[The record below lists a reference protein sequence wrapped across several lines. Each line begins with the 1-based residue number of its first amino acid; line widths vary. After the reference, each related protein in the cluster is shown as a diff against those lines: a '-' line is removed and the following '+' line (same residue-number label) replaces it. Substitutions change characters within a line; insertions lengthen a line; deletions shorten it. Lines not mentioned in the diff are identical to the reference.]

1 MENCLIK
8 ENRMETSIQHAGA
21 MVLVVDDNPENLR
34 LLGSVLETQG
44 YATAMALNARD
55 ALAFAAG
62 EKPDLILLDIMMP
75 EIDGYETAKQLKNE
89 KTTRDIPIIFL
100 TAKTESED
108 IVRGFNAGAVDYV
121 AKPFNTAELLARI
134 RTHIELKHARDEIRT
149 LRGILPVCANCKS
162 IRNDTGEWETMETY
176 LHEHSE
182 AEFSHGLCP
191 ACLKKLYPQ
200 MADDILTRM
209 KKERE
214 QKK

>member
-1 MENCLIK
+1 
-8 ENRMETSIQHAGA
+8 METTIQHTGA

-75 EIDGYETAKQLKNE
+75 EMDGYETAKQLKNE